1 MKQHHRIIDA
11 YRFHHADPHH
21 LTLAL
26 LWGIVIPMLVGM
38 ALAGVAIWVM
48 RRRKFSWTW
57 AFPAAPIALLA
68 WSVDW
73 HAGLVLATVVV
84 GAGVGGAVRHFQ
96 DLERGGS
103 EARAAKERVGPLRWI
118 WTRLR
123 TARANEK
130 RVVGDQLAIG
140 TSRRGRIARIPFGV
154 DRGVH
159 GIVLGATGSGKT
171 VTQAAIAQAHILA
184 GLPVIAVDPKG
195 DGYLR
200 QVLANAA
207 AATGRGFRE
216 WKPFGH
222 AVYNPFAR
230 GGPTEV
236 ADKALAGHSFSDDH
250 YRLITQRLLGQ
261 TLATMRTAG
270 EWPPTLSTVVR
281 YMDPERL
288 DDLASG
294 VDGDI
299 KDRVSSYVDG
309 LTARHKAD
317 LSGGR
322 DRLAVLAEGELGPY
336 LDPSLTVP
344 DEFFDRLIPA
354 SERRT
359 NLEEIKLDQSLRQGD
374 VVYIQTDS
382 DRYPEA
388 ARLLGAAVVI
398 DLVTLT
404 ADLQGGAI
412 RGLVLLDEFGAIAAE
427 KVFRLF
433 GQARS
438 AGLSILLGTQSL
450 ADLRS
455 ARPDDASDTLTE
467 QVLTNLEYAAV
478 HRQSDPASAER
489 LAQMAGT
496 DPAWV
501 TTRRVTGIP
510 GFAQPQDGT
519 RTREREF
526 LVNPDEFKRLR
537 TGEAVVINP
546 TGKPPAEVVRIWP
559 PKEIDVDS
567 AFRME

>member
-1 MKQHHRIIDA
+1 MKHHHRIHD
-11 YRFHHADPHH
+11 ADPHH
-21 LTLAL
+21 LTIAL
-26 LWGIVIPMLVGM
+26 LWELVIPMLIGM
-38 ALAGVAIWVM
+38 ALAALAMLAM
-48 RRRKFSWTW
+48 RRAGLRWTW
-57 AFPAAPIALLA
+57 AALAAPIAWLA
-68 WSVDW
+68 WLIDPHV
-73 HAGLVLATVVV
+73 GLMLATAVV
-84 GAGVGGAVRHFQ
+84 GATGAGAKWHWDDV
-96 DLERGGS
+96 ERGGS
-103 EARAAKERVGPLRWI
+103 EKQAAKERVGPLRWS

-123 TARANEK
+123 AGRVSEK
-130 RVVGDQLAIG
+130 RAVGDQLAIG
-140 TSRRGRIARIPFGV
+140 MTRRGRISRIPFGV

-171 VTQAAIAQAHILA
+171 VTQTAIAQAYILA

-195 DGYLR
+195 DGFLR
-200 QVLANAA
+200 EVLAESTRKA
-207 AATGRGFRE
+207 GRRFRE
-216 WKPFGH
+216 WEPFGKT
-222 AVYNPFAR
+222 VYNPFAR

-261 TLATMRTAG
+261 ALATMKAAG

-288 DDLASG
+288 DDLASR
-294 VDGDI
+294 VDGDV

-322 DRLAVLAEGELGPY
+322 DQLAVLAEGELGPY
-336 LDPSLTVP
+336 LDPSPTVP

-359 NLEEIKLDQSLRQGD
+359 NLQEIKLDESFRSGETL
-374 VVYIQTDS
+374 YIRTES

-388 ARLLGAAVVI
+388 ARLLGAAIII

-404 ADLQGGAI
+404 ADLRGREF
-412 RGLVLLDEFGAIAAE
+412 RGLVLVDEFSAVSAE
-427 KVFRLF
+427 KIFRLF
-433 GQARS
+433 GRARD
-438 AGLSILLGTQSL
+438 AGMSILLGTQSL

-455 ARPDDASDTLTE
+455 ARPDDPSDTLTE
-467 QVLTNLEYAAV
+467 QVLTNLEFAVV

-496 DPAWV
+496 EPSWA
-501 TTRRVTGIP
+501 TTRRVTGIA

-519 RTREREF
+519 RIREREF
-526 LVNPDEFKRLR
+526 LVNPDEFKRLK

-546 TGKPPAEVVRIWP
+546 TAKAPAEIVRIRP
-559 PKEIDVDS
+559 TKEIDVDPT
-567 AFRME
+567 FRIE